1 MKILFCY
8 KTFMNIIFLPIP
20 PTHLGPTLSQPHHG
34 QLVLFVFECF
44 LSYTIFFNYMYFS
57 FFTQRPSAPSHLPML
72 IREKAP
78 CFSFLSFLS

>member
-44 LSYTIFFNYMYFS
+44 LSYTIFLIICISPFS
-57 FFTQRPSAPSHLPML
+57 HNVLQHHPTS
-72 IREKAP
+72 P
-78 CFSFLSFLS
+78 C